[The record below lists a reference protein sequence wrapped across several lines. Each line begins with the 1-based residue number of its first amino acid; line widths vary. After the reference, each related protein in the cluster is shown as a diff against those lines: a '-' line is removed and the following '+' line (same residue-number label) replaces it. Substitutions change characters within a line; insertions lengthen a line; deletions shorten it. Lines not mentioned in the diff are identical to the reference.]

1 MYIKPTSVYYDG
13 SGQCTRRQ
21 WFLILVDPGRKV
33 KSVTSDYEYYLAEY
47 ATGKNLPIPMRAIVR
62 KVAMGQCGHFM
73 MGYARAFGHSIIL
86 SGTYG
91 ADGLC
96 RTVAKEVWDK
106 AVIVPRW
113 LYQEWAHGEGW
124 NSAGSEGPAMRQWA
138 LENFEALA
146 PKGATL

>member
-13 SGQCTRRQ
+13 TLQCTRRQ
-21 WFLILVDPGRKV
+21 WFLILVNPGKKA
-33 KSVTSDYEYYLAEY
+33 KSVTSDYEYYLADYE
-47 ATGKNLPIPMRAIVR
+47 GLRVPMRAIVR
-62 KVAMGQCGHFM
+62 KVAMQQCGHFM
-73 MGYARAFGHSIIL
+73 MGYARAFGHIITI

-96 RTVAKEVWDK
+96 RSVDREVWDK
-106 AVIVPRW
+106 AVEVPDW
-113 LYQEWAHGEGW
+113 LYEEWAHGKGW

-146 PKGATL
+146 PKGAIL